1 MPTALQ
7 GGSLANASDNDGAKH
22 YQNSAAL
29 PYFYA
34 PHHHFSF
41 LISNSSEGFIRSQDC
56 PRSLPFPIEAC
67 MEKPIKDALLFEKT
81 KNGLT
86 QQMMIQILFFICVP
100 VFSAL
105 VLLLFSATY
114 FAANDPHH

>member
-1 MPTALQ
+1 MHRTTI
-7 GGSLANASDNDGAKH
+7 S
-22 YQNSAAL
+22 
-29 PYFYA
+29 
-34 PHHHFSF
+34 HFSF
-41 LISNSSEGFIRSQDC
+41 LISNSSEAFIRNQDC

-67 MEKPIKDALLFEKT
+67 MEKTIKDALLFEKT

-105 VLLLFSATY
+105 VLPRMTRITRSKSTVPLL
-114 FAANDPHH
+114 